1 MNRQTGAALAVTVA
15 TALVAAVAV
24 STAHG
29 SGGTKKSLII
39 GDILYNNDAYQTAQ
53 QKHMA
58 AYAKSLGYKIIF
70 ENQLGQGTNAPNLME
85 DLLAKHVDGVIFQP
99 ADATVAVPLVKE
111 AQKKHIPVLGWAI
124 PFGAGVKTPYV
135 GLAESA
141 ETFAAG
147 KRAASYVLKNFPGQ
161 PIKVLIVTIKGVSIC
176 DTVRM
181 GPFAKG
187 VKSVAPNATI
197 VTIDGAGDRNR
208 AVTVT
213 EDELQREQDFN
224 IATGCNSDMAFGG
237 LQAFKAAGLANATNK
252 KPSHTYFYSI
262 NGSDE
267 ELRSL
272 TDPSSPLMEDL
283 GLTPKEVA
291 KTLIDTLVKMI
302 NGKIPAYGSYTANV
316 PDKVLSTNCVAA
328 NTFNKVE
335 YFATANLPCTGK

>member
-1 MNRQTGAALAVTVA
+1 MKVRMSAALAIAVA
-15 TALVAAVAV
+15 TALTTAIGV
-24 STAHG
+24 SAT
-29 SGGTKKSLII
+29 SGGRAVGKPLVI

-58 AYAKSLGYKIIF
+58 AYAKSLGIKIIF
-70 ENQLGQGTNAPNLME
+70 ANQLGQGTNAPNLME
-85 DLLAKHVDGVIFQP
+85 DLLAKHVDGIIFQP
-99 ADATVAVPLVKE
+99 ADATVAVPLVKQ
-111 AQKKHIPVLGWAI
+111 AQQKHVPVLGWAI

-141 ETFAAG
+141 QTLAAG
-147 KRAASYVLKNFPGQ
+147 KRAASYVMKNFPGQ
-161 PIKVLIVTIKGVSIC
+161 PVKVLIVTITGVSIC
-176 DTVRM
+176 ETVRM
-181 GPFAKG
+181 GPFVKG

-197 VTIDGAGDRNR
+197 VTINGAGDRNR

-213 EDELQREQDFN
+213 EDELQRDSDFN
-224 IATGCNSDMAFGG
+224 IATGCNSDMAFGA
-237 LQAFKAAGLANATNK
+237 LQAFKAAGLANATDK
-252 KPSHTYFYSI
+252 KPAHTYFYSI

-272 TDPSSPLMEDL
+272 TDTTSPLMEDL

-302 NGKIPAYGSYTANV
+302 HGKINPYGAYTANV
-316 PDKVLSTNCVAA
+316 PDKALSPDCTAA

-335 YFATANLPCTGK
+335 YFATSNLPCAGH